1 MILMEGQKGFKCV
14 FHVDEPEKVSLALAN
29 VRNLLQYYEN
39 RGLDHRTEIVLN
51 SRAVLALRQ
60 DAENGPEAASAWKEL
75 SGQGVVV
82 AACGNAL
89 KGLGVAAESL
99 YPFVRVVPA
108 GVAELVL
115 RQAEGFAYIKP

>member
-1 MILMEGQKGFKCV
+1 MEGQKGFKCV

-60 DAENGPEAASAWKEL
+60 DAENGPEAASVWKEL